1 MKTELVEK
9 LALIYVQAHT
19 TEDMGNDEKKLCQRL
34 AQAVEMLP
42 DEKREFILGY
52 AEGVIAMAN
61 SSLIPHSSAICHA
74 VKPQAAASASRASR
88 TRWLGVFARCNHL

>member
-1 MKTELVEK
+1 
-9 LALIYVQAHT
+9 
-19 TEDMGNDEKKLCQRL
+19 MGNEEKKLCQRL

-61 SSLIPHSSAICHA
+61 ELR
-74 VKPQAAASASRASR
+74 AARDQASA
-88 TRWLGVFARCNHL
+88 

>member
-1 MKTELVEK
+1 MRAKILYHENTQFARGWLYCG
-9 LALIYVQAHT
+9 IDT
-19 TEDMGNDEKKLCQRL
+19 DQRL

-61 SSLIPHSSAICHA
+61 ELRASNT
-74 VKPQAAASASRASR
+74 QAQASA
-88 TRWLGVFARCNHL
+88 

>member
-1 MKTELVEK
+1 MPRIGSLRINRAVSCVMRRGAANE
-9 LALIYVQAHT
+9 
-19 TEDMGNDEKKLCQRL
+19 EKKLCQRL

-61 SSLIPHSSAICHA
+61 ELRASNA
-74 VKPQAAASASRASR
+74 QAQASA
-88 TRWLGVFARCNHL
+88 